1 MGSNGQSWA
10 DQWGTSSF
18 GSEDDHGKL
27 MNKKASGSSGKK
39 IAEVKAAASVGLDKA
54 KEAAATGAQ
63 KVKSGTS
70 LGIKWVK
77 NQYQKKM
84 SSK

>member
-1 MGSNGQSWA
+1 MGSNGPSWA
-10 DQWGTSSF
+10 DQWGN
-18 GSEDDHGKL
+18 GGYGNEEDDKF
-27 MNKKASGSSGKK
+27 MDKKSSSSGKK
-39 IAEVKAAASVGLDKA
+39 MADVKAAASVGLDKA
-54 KEAAATGAQ
+54 KEAAASGAN

-84 SSK
+84 SSSK